1 MTEQEM
7 FINAWT
13 KEFGTTM
20 KILGQ
25 MPPEKANFKPQ
36 AEKTKTA
43 KDLACV
49 FIGELNIVEDAVKGE
64 VDFKATDR
72 FKPPATYPEVL
83 SSYAEKYRTVSAKV
97 KAMTE
102 KDWNSTMMFPV
113 GPKQMGQVRRGDVL
127 WMLLMDSVPHRGQF
141 SVSLRLVG
149 AKVPSI
155 YGPSGDEP
163 WM

>member
-7 FINAWT
+7 FINAWER
-13 KEFGTTM
+13 EFGTTM
-20 KILGQ
+20 KVLRQ
-25 MPPEKANFKPQ
+25 MPPEKADFKPE

-43 KDLACV
+43 KDLASV

-64 VDFKATDR
+64 IDFTATGR

-83 SSYAEKYRTVSAKV
+83 SSYADKFRTVSEKV

-102 KDWNSTMMFPV
+102 QDWNSTMMFPV

-127 WMLLMDSVPHRGQF
+127 WMTLMDSVHHRGQF
-141 SVSLRLVG
+141 SVYLRMVG